1 MREVLQERF
10 VLIGSN
16 GYIGSLLGMCPLIQ
30 EKVTGIPYFSNLT
43 PNLLQN
49 VIMINATGKT
59 HFPLGLLDNAAIEYL
74 EVLGGAINE
83 FGSKIRHFV
92 QISSSLLDEAD
103 IVETSPY
110 LQSKL
115 KIESLLIES
124 SLKYDFKLSLI
135 RLPSIW
141 SKHLLKQNSL
151 LVDLLNAEYPIEPTT
166 LSASSR
172 ICHLAS
178 DKTLFDLLSLALYS
192 ETKIL
197 RAQKE
202 GVWKTNSG
210 ETLALVNNQSE
221 TSALSPIQK
230 ELWDTFHHWKFHV

>member
-1 MREVLQERF
+1 M
-10 VLIGSN
+10 LIGSN
-16 GYIGSLLGMCPLIQ
+16 GYIGSLLGRCPLIQ

-83 FGSKIRHFV
+83 FGSRIRHFV

-210 ETLALVNNQSE
+210 ETLAFVNNQSE
-221 TSALSPIQK
+221 TSTLSPIQK
-230 ELWDTFHHWKFHV
+230 ELWDIFHYWKFHV